1 MKTYVKPA
9 SHLIFLCMNEN
20 IATSTGTELTTTDN
34 GMTPVVVVEIVTND
48 VKESPDK
55 EALRTP

>member
-1 MKTYVKPA
+1 
-9 SHLIFLCMNEN
+9 MNEN

-34 GMTPVVVVEIVTND
+34 GMTRVVVVEIVTND
-48 VKESPDK
+48 VKETPDK